1 MAVDSDF
8 APRSERMIQHDRA
21 AVAIA
26 GFPVERFAGWNRLAR
41 RVDDVRVL
49 AHVLLSA
56 VISALKIDSR
66 HDLRTDDGAD
76 PAILRGAFS

>member
-8 APRSERMIQHDRA
+8 ALRSERMIQHDRA

-41 RVDDVRVL
+41 RVDDVR
-49 AHVLLSA
+49 
-56 VISALKIDSR
+56 
-66 HDLRTDDGAD
+66 LRGHRPSGAD
-76 PAILRGAFS
+76 SFPGSAALLHRRIDGRQR